1 MNLNV
6 ILQVMQ
12 DSTAVAAPTSEKL
25 NLLELMIKGGPIM
38 IVLGLMFVFAVYI
51 FIERFLTISQAK
63 KEDSNFMTNIRDC
76 IHDVRVDAANRLCQ
90 STNTPVARMISKGL
104 SRVGKPLNDITAAVE
119 NEGKLEVARL
129 EKKIAVLATSSGAG
143 PMIGFLGTVTG
154 MVQAFN
160 DMSKA
165 GNNIDISLLSSG
177 IYEAIITTVG
187 GLVVGIVA
195 YICYNYLVARISN
208 VVFVLE
214 SRTTEFIDVLNEPAN

>member
-63 KEDSNFMTNIRDC
+63 KEDSNFMNNIRDC

-177 IYEAIITTVG
+177 IYEAMITTVG

>member
-25 NLLELMIKGGPIM
+25 NLLELMIKGGPSM

-63 KEDSNFMTNIRDC
+63 KEDSNFMNNIRDC
-76 IHDVRVDAANRLCQ
+76 IHDGRLDAANRLCQ

-129 EKKIAVLATSSGAG
+129 EKKIAVLATISGAG

-154 MVQAFN
+154 MVQAFH

-177 IYEAIITTVG
+177 IYEAMITTVG